1 MFVRVV
7 TSKQKHGTYRSVQI
21 VESYRDPKKS
31 KYPITR
37 VIAHLGQVDSL
48 TDRDVDN
55 IINGVCKA
63 IGRPTSKDATL
74 ECAWDFGHVFALLG
88 IWKHLKVGTILKQK
102 AGKTGQSF
110 DLEAHIRLMVINRLC
125 DPKSKLGLL
134 QWLEGVYLPGIDR
147 HEVEYHHLLRAMDW
161 LIDHKEELEKKIA
174 NRLLTLFDREVDL
187 VFYDITSSYF
197 EGDHS
202 ITADDIR
209 RYGYSRDH
217 RPERRQVVIGV
228 VMTRDGIPL
237 CHHVFHGAT
246 PDKSTVREVVR
257 DLKERF
263 GLKRVVFVGD
273 RGMLSEENLE
283 YLLAEDLGFIVC
295 HRLRQNNE
303 IKDLVTSTHEGL
315 DPDPEAGEQY
325 REEEREGV
333 KFVMAYNPEAASAVR
348 KRREAALEKAN
359 ALIQDVR
366 TRLRK
371 AQEGKNRG
379 RPLSPE
385 GALLQVRDYLK
396 RHNLLRCYKL
406 ELGPRKG
413 LRVTS
418 DSEARRWEKLIDGKL
433 VVETTLCDL
442 PPEDVIR
449 RYKELQLIERGFR
462 SMKSSL
468 KLRPFYHWTKRRIRA
483 HVFLCVMALQME
495 RYMTARLQP
504 LRISAQTALEKLRQ
518 IKAGQVVLNGAKAPV
533 ITALGEAHKAIFTQL
548 ELSFPKIKQLQDL

>member
-1 MFVRVV
+1 MYVRVV
-7 TSKQKHGTYRSVQI
+7 TSKQKHGTYHSVQI
-21 VESYRDPKKS
+21 VESYRDAKKS
-31 KYPITR
+31 KHPITR
-37 VIAHLGQVDSL
+37 VIAHLGQVDNL

-55 IINGVCKA
+55 VINGLCKA
-63 IGRPTSKDATL
+63 IGRPSSSDTTL

-88 IWKHLKVGTILKQK
+88 IWKHLKIGTLLKQK
-102 AGKTGQSF
+102 AEKTGQSF
-110 DLEAHIRLMVINRLC
+110 DLEAHIRLMVLNRLC
-125 DPKSKLGLL
+125 DPTSKLGLL
-134 QWLEGVYLPGIDR
+134 QWLEGVYLPGIHRD
-147 HEVEYHHLLRAMDW
+147 EVEYHHLLRAMDW
-161 LIDHKEELEKKIA
+161 LIEHKEELEKKIA
-174 NRLLTLFDREVDL
+174 NRILTLFDREVDL

-228 VMTRDGIPL
+228 VMTRDGLPL

-246 PDKSTVREVVR
+246 PDKSTVREVVL

-283 YLLAEDLGFIVC
+283 YLLAENLGFIVC

-303 IKDLVTSTHEGL
+303 IKELVAGTHEGL
-315 DPDPEAGEQY
+315 NPDPKAGEQY
-325 REEEREGV
+325 REEAREGV
-333 KFVMAYNPEAASAVR
+333 KYVMAYDPEVAAAVR
-348 KRREAALEKAN
+348 KRREIALEKAN
-359 ALIQDVR
+359 DFIQDVR
-366 TRLRK
+366 SRLRK
-371 AQEGKNRG
+371 AQEGKSRG
-379 RPLSPE
+379 RPLTPE

-396 RHNLLRCYKL
+396 RHNVLRCYNL
-406 ELGPRKG
+406 ELDPQQG

-418 DSEARRWEKLIDGKL
+418 ESQARRWEKLIDGKL

-449 RYKELQLIERGFR
+449 RYKELQIIERGFR
-462 SMKSSL
+462 SLKSTL
-468 KLRPFYHWTKRRIRA
+468 KIRPFYHWTERRIRA

-495 RYMTARLQP
+495 RYMTSRLRPLNLSAR
-504 LRISAQTALEKLRQ
+504 SALDKLRQ
-518 IKAGQVVLNGAKAPV
+518 IKAGHVVVNAAKTPV
-533 ITALGEAHKAIFTQL
+533 LTALNEGHRAIFKQL